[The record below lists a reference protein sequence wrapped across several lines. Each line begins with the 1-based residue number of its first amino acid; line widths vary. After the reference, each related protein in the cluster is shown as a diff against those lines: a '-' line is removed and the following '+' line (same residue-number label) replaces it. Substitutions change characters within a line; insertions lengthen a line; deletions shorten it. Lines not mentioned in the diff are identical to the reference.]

1 VNTIKQHKYDV
12 AYLRMAREW
21 AKLSYCNRRQVG
33 ALIVRDRMII
43 SDGYNGTPSGF
54 ENFCEDDEGY
64 TKWCHRR
71 TNRNY
76 RLKNVKIYYPL
87 FLGIALAIGIGLG
100 NMLQSE
106 NSESYLAST
115 SAKKRKLNRL
125 IDLID
130 QRYVDDVNT
139 DSIVDVTVN
148 GILENLDPHSVYIS
162 SEEADEV
169 HDQMRGDF
177 TGIGVRFFMNR
188 DTISVLNALENG
200 PSRRAGIRAGD
211 KLLYAD
217 GKPLYGDASVGTD
230 VLKGKEGSTVT
241 LEVLHPGD
249 ENPVTVKVVRGN
261 VPLSSVDASY
271 MLTGEI
277 GYIRVNRFAESTARE
292 FDDAIDDLMD
302 SGATELVVDLRDNPG
317 GVLNA
322 AIDIADEF
330 LEDDQLILFQ
340 KDRDGERKDSY
351 ATSKGDFEN
360 KPVYIL
366 INENSASA
374 SEVVAG
380 ALQDNDTGIILGRRS
395 FGKGLVQQEINLGDG
410 SAVRLT
416 VSRYYTP
423 TGRSIQR
430 PYEKGNDDYYKEY
443 IDRYHNGELE
453 NEASIKVNDSLRKVT
468 PGGKVVYG
476 GGGIIPDVFV
486 PTPDGYISQTL
497 DYFART
503 GFADQFTNR
512 YLQDK
517 GSRLLGLTQ
526 QEFIEEYDVSE
537 LLMEDFI
544 QYAQLYN
551 TSISLSGNRD
561 EIALIIKS
569 SLAEQLFG
577 TELKVKLLNDHDDMI
592 QKVLTLSK
600 TAN

>member
-1 VNTIKQHKYDV
+1 MK
-12 AYLRMAREW
+12 
-21 AKLSYCNRRQVG
+21 
-33 ALIVRDRMII
+33 
-43 SDGYNGTPSGF
+43 NG
-54 ENFCEDDEGY
+54 
-64 TKWCHRR
+64 
-71 TNRNY
+71 
-76 RLKNVKIYYPL
+76 RLYYPL
-87 FLGIALAIGIGLG
+87 FLGIALAIGIWLG

-249 ENPVTVKVVRGN
+249 ENPVTLKVVRGN

-271 MLTGEI
+271 MLTDQI

-351 ATSKGDFEN
+351 ATGSGDFEN

-430 PYEKGNDDYYKEY
+430 PYDKGNDDYYKEY

-453 NEASIKVNDSLRKVT
+453 NKASIKVNDSLRKVT

-526 QEFIEEYDVSE
+526 QEFIEEYSVSE

-577 TELKVKLLNDHDDMI
+577 TELKVKLLNEQDAMI

-600 TAN
+600 TAH

>member
-1 VNTIKQHKYDV
+1 MKN
-12 AYLRMAREW
+12 L
-21 AKLSYCNRRQVG
+21 KL
-33 ALIVRDRMII
+33 
-43 SDGYNGTPSGF
+43 
-54 ENFCEDDEGY
+54 
-64 TKWCHRR
+64 
-71 TNRNY
+71 
-76 RLKNVKIYYPL
+76 YYPI
-87 FLGIALAIGIGLG
+87 FLGITLAIGIWLG
-100 NMLQSE
+100 NLLQSE
-106 NSESYLAST
+106 NSESFLASS
-115 SAKKRKLNRL
+115 SAKKRKLNKL

-130 QRYVDDVNT
+130 QRYVDKVNT

-148 GILENLDPHSVYIS
+148 GILANLDPHSVYIS
-162 SEEADEV
+162 SDEASDV
-169 HDQMRGDF
+169 HDSMRGDF
-177 TGIGVRFFMNR
+177 TGIGIRFFINK
-188 DTISVLNALENG
+188 DTIAVLNALENG
-200 PSRRAGIRAGD
+200 PSYDAGIRSGD
-211 KLLYAD
+211 KILYAD
-217 GKPLYGDASVGTD
+217 GKPLFGENAVNSD
-230 VLKGKEGSTVT
+230 VLKGEEGSAVI
-241 LEVLHPGD
+241 LDVLHPGD
-249 ENPVTVKVVRGN
+249 ENSVKIKVVRGN
-261 VPLSSVDASY
+261 VPLSSVDATY
-271 MLTGEI
+271 MLNEEI
-277 GYIRVNRFAESTARE
+277 GYIKVNRFAESTARE
-292 FDDAIDDLMD
+292 FDESIDDLLD
-302 SGATELVVDLRDNPG
+302 QGAQELVVDLRDNPG

-360 KPVYIL
+360 KPIYIL

-380 ALQDNDTGIILGRRS
+380 ALQDNDTGTIIGRRS

-430 PYEKGNDDYYKEY
+430 PYEKGNDDYYKDY

-453 NEASIKVNDSLRKVT
+453 NESSIKVNDSLRKVT

-486 PTPDGYISQTL
+486 PAPDGYIAQTL

-512 YLQDK
+512 YLQNE
-517 GSRLLGLTQ
+517 GSRLLQ
-526 QEFIEEYDVSE
+526 FSKSEFINDYEVSE

-551 TSISLSGNRD
+551 TSISLPGYRD

-577 TELKVKLLNDHDDMI
+577 TQLKLQLLNKQDDMI
-592 QKVLTLSK
+592 KKVIELHQE
-600 TAN
+600 NN